1 MLFLSQMKYRI
12 LIICYFLL
20 VASTS
25 FSQKLTSN
33 TYNELHELIFENK
46 NNKAALKKYLKEYY
60 RKAKQEES
68 PEKITEYYRD
78 FVFIHPENERII
90 LIDSALHYAQLTN
103 DNDII
108 GKTYLTK
115 GVIHYNFKNYQET
128 LNNYLISYNYI
139 SKTENE
145 YLKNQIKYLIGN
157 IKNYLG
163 IYDEAV
169 GYFEECRNFFITQL
183 NEHNYQRGYISSL
196 ESLAWSYT
204 KLGQLNQSNNTLQEA
219 YEFALK
225 TGVSPLDENYILFKQ
240 GINDYFSKN
249 HSASIQKIK
258 QTLPQIYENE
268 DFAWGSIGE
277 LYLAKSYWDT
287 HQTEKAIPHLLKI
300 DKVFVEKNYT
310 HPDLREAYEMLIKY
324 YENEQDKDK
333 QLFYTNR
340 LIEVDKV
347 FNTNYKNLSKEIYR
361 EYETKDLLQAKRD
374 LEFALY
380 LQKYQSKIIVSVSL
394 FIIFLLGISYF
405 ISQRRNREKA
415 RELIRKIESL
425 SLQTTTS
432 FEPLEVVEIPKS
444 KPILADELAQS
455 ILGKLK
461 KLEDKEFYLK
471 KDITLSKLAKKLE
484 TNSSY
489 LSAVINNYKNKNFAS
504 YLNELRIN
512 YIAKEILKSD
522 SCELQKYSVDAFA
535 DMAGY
540 SNVKSFSDAFQK
552 ELDIKPSLFI
562 KEVMKRNQVALVA

>member
-1 MLFLSQMKYRI
+1 MILF
-12 LIICYFLL
+12 ICYFLL
-20 VASTS
+20 VANIS
-25 FSQKLTSN
+25 FSQNQLPN
-33 TYNELHELIFENK
+33 YTYEDLYRLALSNK
-46 NNKAALKKYLKEYY
+46 NNPVELNKYLKEYY
-60 RKAKQEES
+60 RKSKHDNS
-68 PEKITEYYRD
+68 PERLTEYYRD
-78 FVFIHPENERII
+78 FIFLNPENERIEK
-90 LIDSALHYAQLTN
+90 IDSALHYANLTKN
-103 DNDII
+103 NEII
-108 GKTYLTK
+108 GRTYLTK
-115 GVIHYNFKNYQET
+115 GTIYYNIKNYQEA
-128 LNNYLISYNYI
+128 LNNYLLGYEYI
-139 SKTENE
+139 SDTEND
-145 YLKNQIKYLIGN
+145 YLKNRLKNHIGI

-163 IYDEAV
+163 NYDEAV
-169 GYFEECRNFFITQL
+169 TLFKESIDFFKL
-183 NEHNYQRGYISSL
+183 DLDNYNNQRGFINSSRNM
-196 ESLAWSYT
+196 AWAFT
-204 KLGQLNQSNNTLQEA
+204 KLGQIQESNQILEDT
-219 YEFALK
+219 YKFTIK
-225 TGVSPLDENYILFKQ
+225 TGISPLDEKYLLFCQ
-240 GINDYFSKN
+240 SINDYHLKKHN
-249 HSASIQKIK
+249 ISIQKIK

-300 DKVFVEKNYT
+300 DKVFVDKNYT

-324 YENEQDKDK
+324 YENEHDKDK

-380 LQKYQSKIIVSVSL
+380 LQKYQSKIILSVSL
-394 FIIFLLGISYF
+394 FIILLLGIIYF

-432 FEPLEVVEIPKS
+432 FEPLEVIEMPKA
-444 KPILADELAQS
+444 KPILADELAQT

-522 SCELQKYSVDAFA
+522 SYELQKYSVDAFA

-562 KEVMKRNQVALVA
+562 REVMKRNQVALVA